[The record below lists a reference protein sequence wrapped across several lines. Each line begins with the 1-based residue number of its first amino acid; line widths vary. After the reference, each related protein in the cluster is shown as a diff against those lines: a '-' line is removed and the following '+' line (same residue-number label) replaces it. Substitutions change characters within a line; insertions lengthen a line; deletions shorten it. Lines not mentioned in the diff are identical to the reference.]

1 MVFYL
6 FQIIKLFYERY
17 SFCEQMQIIENLVF
31 SSFYHNLDHLIIN
44 ISLVYY
50 MNLKLS
56 INIHEVANRIH

>member
-17 SFCEQMQIIENLVF
+17 SFCGQMQIIENLVF
-31 SSFYHNLDHLIIN
+31 SSFYHNLAHLIID